1 MKRLIFP
8 LIILCLLPFD
18 VFAWSLLGPNNA
30 NDCILYY
37 QKKAKT
43 QSSAFVINWA
53 CKCKFDEVYILN
65 QENICPKYSKK
76 TIDCI
81 LKNVPDAQTE
91 NSAKSIVG
99 ACKNQE

>member
-1 MKRLIFP
+1 MRRLIFP
-8 LIILCLLPFD
+8 TIILFLLAFD
-18 VFAWSLLGPNNA
+18 VFAWSLFGPNNA
-30 NDCILYY
+30 SDCVLYY

-43 QSSAFVINWA
+43 QSAAFVIHWA

-65 QENICPKYSKK
+65 HENICQKYSKE

-91 NSAKSIVG
+91 NSVKSIVE
-99 ACKNQE
+99 ACKTQG

>member
-18 VFAWSLLGPNNA
+18 VFAWSLFGPNNS

-43 QSSAFVINWA
+43 KMAAHAINWA
-53 CKCKFDEVYILN
+53 CQCKFDGDYFTSHAD
-65 QENICPKYSKK
+65 ICMQYSEKN
-76 TIDCI
+76 IDCI
-81 LKNVPDAQTE
+81 LKNVPDAQTD
-91 NSAKSIVG
+91 NAASSIIK
-99 ACKNQE
+99 ACKAQE